1 MLVEVKPIPGKTWHG
16 KTGAESFK
24 QPFVLEVLYDAQ
36 TGAYATGLTPEEA
49 EKYGKLTGFDLSDK
63 FSALE
68 PHPFWSTQPARIK
81 LPNQTII
88 FNDEKPMDFIK
99 IKNLKASKFV
109 ANSLKDYEEGKY
121 PDALFIIHDES
132 EEIEVKATKIQR
144 KNKCIAIAAKMSLEE
159 QVNVIQIIDN
169 KSMKGRSQNF
179 VSVALDKVIEENPNE
194 FIRLC
199 KMDKAEVHIRAT
211 ILEAIYRNILTK
223 ESGAIYYMGERLA
236 NDYEE
241 CVQWFIDPQ
250 NARMKVT
257 ILEKMSK

>member
-1 MLVEVKPIPGKTWHG
+1 MLIEVRPIPKKTWHG
-16 KTGAESFK
+16 KTGAESFT
-24 QPFVLEVLYDAQ
+24 QPFVIEVLYDPQ
-36 TGAYATGLTPEEA
+36 TGAYATGLTPEEKA
-49 EKYGKLTGFDLSDK
+49 KYEKLTGFDLSDK
-63 FSALE
+63 FSASE
-68 PHPFWSTQPARIK
+68 PHPFWSTQAARIK
-81 LPNQTII
+81 LPNQTVI

-144 KNKCIAIAAKMSLEE
+144 KNKCIAIAAKMSLDE
-159 QVNVIQIIDN
+159 QIDVIQIVSN
-169 KSMKGRSQNF
+169 KSLKGRSQNF
-179 VSVALDKVIEENPNE
+179 VSVALDAVIEDNPNE

-199 KMDKAEVHIRAT
+199 KMEKAEVHIRAT
-211 ILEAIYRNILTK
+211 ILEAIYRNILVK

-241 CVQWFIDPQ
+241 SVQWFLDPQ
-250 NARMKVT
+250 NAKMKVT